1 MATKRIPLSEARQN
15 LTSIVDEVER
25 SGRAVTIRRGK
36 AAAVII
42 DPETYNQFVETP
54 KREKWML
61 KGSIVVKSGV
71 NIDQSLTKANP
82 TVLWEDVNEARTLP
96 FDDPFDCLIAGTAIR
111 MGMPLITKDAA
122 MCDSGLLETIW

>member
-1 MATKRIPLSEARQN
+1 MATKRIPFSEARQN

-25 SGRAVTIRRGK
+25 SGRAVTIMRRGK

-42 DPETYNQFVETP
+42 DPETYNQFVDPP

-71 NIDQSLTKANP
+71 NIDQSLAKAK
-82 TVLWEDVNEARTLP
+82 EDR
-96 FDDPFDCLIAGTAIR
+96 IR
-111 MGMPLITKDAA
+111 IWRERRRKLDK
-122 MCDSGLLETIW
+122 LLRES